1 MNILYIMRF
10 WPVYGGGETI
20 TVTLANEFVRRK
32 HNVFVVYTYEKVC
45 NPMPYNVSPNIKS
58 QKMYTIE
65 KFNVTDVKKMH
76 EYIKTHNIDIAI
88 NQWGSTKLCHL
99 AVQNTKCKLITCWH
113 LDILPKV
120 AAPHS
125 IKERIIK
132 IICGN
137 NIYCK
142 YIHWQQIRS
151 HDNNYK
157 LSDKYVF
164 LSRSFLEEYIHLSH
178 IKMNTNKLAAISN
191 PLTYNYVYNFSN
203 YENKCKQ
210 VLFVGRIFEYHKR
223 LSYILKI
230 WEQIESDNKF
240 SSWNLCIVGDGPD
253 MRQTK
258 QLSADLGLKRVS
270 FEGFKNPQQYYLNSS
285 IFLMT
290 SAFEGF
296 GMTLVEA
303 QQYGVVPIVMD
314 SYKSLHDIIKN
325 DENGIIIPDN
335 DFESFVNELKN
346 LMNDDKRRR
355 RLAENGSETC
365 KKFSVNTIASA
376 WENLF
381 KTL

>member
-1 MNILYIMRF
+1 MRY

-20 TVTLANEFVRRK
+20 TVTLANEFIRRE
-32 HNVFVVYTYEKVC
+32 HNVFVIYTYEKFC
-45 NPMPYNVSPNIKS
+45 SPMPYNVSPDIKS
-58 QKMYTIE
+58 QKIHTIE
-65 KFNVTDVKKMH
+65 RFNMQDVERVH
-76 EYIKTHNIDIAI
+76 EYIEMHNIDIAI
-88 NQWGSTKLCHL
+88 NQWGNTKLCYL
-99 AVQNTKCKLITCWH
+99 AVQNTNCKLVTCWH

-137 NIYCK
+137 SIYCK
-142 YIHWQQIRS
+142 YIHRQQMRS
-151 HDNNYK
+151 HDNNYR

-164 LSRSFLEEYIHLSH
+164 LSESFLEDYVNLSRM
-178 IKMNTNKLAAISN
+178 KLNANKLAVIPN
-191 PLTYNYVYNFSN
+191 PLTYNYVYDFKD
-203 YENKCKQ
+203 YKNKCKQ

-230 WEQIESDNKF
+230 WKQIESDNRF
-240 SSWNLCIVGDGPD
+240 SDWRLCIVGDGPD
-253 MRQTK
+253 MQQTR
-258 QLSADLGLKRVS
+258 QLSADLGLMRIS
-270 FEGFKNPQQYYLNSS
+270 FEGFKNPQQYYLSSS

-303 QQYGVVPIVMD
+303 QQYGVVPIVMN

-325 DENGIIIPDN
+325 NENGIIIPDN
-335 DFESFVNELKN
+335 DLEMFVKELKN
-346 LMNDDKRRR
+346 LILDDKRRR
-355 RLAENGSETC
+355 QLAENGSATC
-365 KKFSVNTIASA
+365 KKFSVNTIVPL

-381 KTL
+381 RTL